1 MMTQSSKDLG
11 ESLSISHRSNSSSDV
26 SSESNFNKYNV
37 DTILPFPTLEHRKG
51 GIIHIKPPQATNDVS
66 NVNTTSSTSSKE
78 TAPPAPISRKR
89 SDSKSQVVNYPMKA
103 KTQRDNLETNPYSYS
118 SVSNSNS
125 SASSHPR
132 KRAQMQYYV
141 TLIPLNDTFV
151 EKHLPVAIFPETT
164 KLGRPTGTK
173 HKPDVTNGYF
183 DSRVLSRNHAQI
195 YIDPTTGKLMLQDL
209 GSSNGTYLNDSR
221 LGNEPTEVK
230 IGDIVCL
237 GFNVQAEST
246 HKQISLRIDNINV
259 IANTKSDLKL
269 AKKSQ
274 LDTPEFKHLSFMEE
288 IYRKINDDGMK
299 SKQHA
304 SDSFDSAFF
313 GDINPILE
321 DDLLGLYSSTNAG
334 IYNNSQITNTG
345 ALEIM
350 VNSLMLNLNKV
361 KQQASALS
369 SLRTFLLNY
378 QKNLDEL
385 NEAYLEQQY
394 KVKVQGVKDDLDF
407 ERAKTSKLEE
417 KLAKVRLD
425 HSTKLEVIG
434 KDLSSKEQEVT
445 ALKKKVLTLEDHV
458 QGLELESS
466 SAAVTIAKLK
476 EERDNLQLLL
486 DEKQAS
492 DVKLIKDTSNSTAE
506 DHLPESGHDLI
517 SDAING
523 FIMDLS
529 RTPSVRDS
537 AKSLD
542 SRNGTTHKDA
552 IELTPPLSDHEG
564 NPDES
569 DAQISPTNSRR
580 SSIDIYSGNLSLSS
594 VIATNHVPDDV
605 EPFPKVEEISSLASS
620 SSTLLNKEQDPATN
634 YQEKLSLIKLSGE
647 NKTTILSFAIAT
659 SVLLVGVYLYRL
671 LN

>member
-1 MMTQSSKDLG
+1 MTQSSKDLG
-11 ESLSISHRSNSSSDV
+11 ESLSISHRSNSSSDIT
-26 SSESNFNKYNV
+26 SESDFNKYNV
-37 DTILPFPTLEHRKG
+37 DAISPFPSLEHRKG

-66 NVNTTSSTSSKE
+66 NVNTTSSKDS
-78 TAPPAPISRKR
+78 APGPISRKR
-89 SDSKSQVVNYPMKA
+89 SDSKSQVVNYPMKTR
-103 KTQRDNLETNPYSYS
+103 TQRDNMETTSYFY
-118 SVSNSNS
+118 S

-141 TLIPLNDTFV
+141 TLIPLNDTFI

-221 LGNEPTEVK
+221 LDNEPTEVK
-230 IGDIVCL
+230 IGDIICL

-269 AKKSQ
+269 AKSSQ

-288 IYRKINDDGMK
+288 IYRKINDDRMR

-345 ALEIM
+345 ALENM
-350 VNSLMLNLNKV
+350 VNTLMLNLTKV
-361 KQQASALS
+361 KQQASALG

-378 QKNLDEL
+378 QKELDEL
-385 NEAYLEQQY
+385 NKKYLEQQY
-394 KVKVQGVKDDLDF
+394 KLKVQGVKEDLES
-407 ERAKTSKLEE
+407 ERTKTRKLEE
-417 KLAKVRLD
+417 KLAKLRLD
-425 HSTKLEVIG
+425 HATKVEVIS
-434 KDLSSKEQEVT
+434 KEMSSKELEVSS
-445 ALKKKVLTLEDHV
+445 LRKKVLSLEEQVHR
-458 QGLELESS
+458 LELESS
-466 SAAVTIAKLK
+466 SATETIEKLK
-476 EERDNLQLLL
+476 KERDNFQLLL
-486 DEKQAS
+486 DQKRTS
-492 DVKLIKDTSNSTAE
+492 DAKVLKDTSTSTAE
-506 DHLPESGHDLI
+506 DEVSESGHDLI

-542 SRNGTTHKDA
+542 SRNGTTLNDA
-552 IELTPPLSDHEG
+552 IELTPPSSDHEG
-564 NPDES
+564 APD
-569 DAQISPTNSRR
+569 DDDMQISPTNSRR
-580 SSIDIYSGNLSLSS
+580 SSRDFYTENLSSSS
-594 VIATNHVPDDV
+594 VIATNLLPNDV
-605 EPFPKVEEISSLASS
+605 EPFPKVEDIPLSRSS
-620 SSTLLNKEQDPATN
+620 SSISLNKEKQPSTN
-634 YQEKLSLIKLSGE
+634 YHDKLSFIKLSGE
-647 NKTTILSFAIAT
+647 NKTAISNLAIAT